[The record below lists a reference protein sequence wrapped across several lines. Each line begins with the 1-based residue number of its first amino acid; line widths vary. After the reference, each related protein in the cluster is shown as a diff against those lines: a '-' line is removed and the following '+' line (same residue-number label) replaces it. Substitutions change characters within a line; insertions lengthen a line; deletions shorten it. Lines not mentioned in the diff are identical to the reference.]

1 MPEAGFAWHVRRLPW
16 HLRRAVKLAVPSGL
30 LNRTLLS
37 APFLYRLP
45 FVNYESNLN
54 GVEVARLLGLLGDGG
69 GEGSI
74 VVECGTSR
82 GGTAV
87 LMARRLRS
95 LGSATKVVAVDSF
108 QGFDLDELEAERRQG
123 LLPST
128 SNDSFTSTSLDYVQR
143 KAAKLGLSDAITFL
157 DGYFVDVLPTLA
169 GARIWLAFIDCDL
182 SRSIAYCAET
192 LWPQVVPGGT
202 MVFHDYTGPYFLG
215 AKRVIDDFVRQ
226 TGVSDDSHGL
236 VDELYWVRKP
246 SPA

>member
-1 MPEAGFAWHVRRLPW
+1 M
-16 HLRRAVKLAVPSGL
+16 

-45 FVNYESNLN
+45 FVNYESNLDD
-54 GVEVARLLGLLGDGG
+54 VEIAALLRLLGVG
-69 GEGSI
+69 GEEGQI

-108 QGFDLDELEAERRQG
+108 QGFDLAELEPERRQG
-123 LLPST
+123 LAPHAS
-128 SNDSFTSTSLDYVQR
+128 DDWFTSTSLDYVRR

-169 GARIWLAFIDCDL
+169 SARIWLAFVDCDL

-215 AKRVIDDFVRQ
+215 AKTAVDDFVRQ
-226 TGVSDDSHGL
+226 TGVGDDFHGL
-236 VDELYWVRKP
+236 LDNLYWVRKP